1 VVVLVC
7 ACYLS
12 SVRSA
17 CRVVVCYRMWDRSQV
32 RPAWS
37 VICIR
42 TCTRDIQQQQ
52 QQQQLVLNYPGGAPR
67 LLIMQRCGLVSS
79 CGPVSALKQV
89 TVLHR
94 FVHEQVAWS
103 SLKQVAWSSLD
114 NTQAHTQAHTQST
127 HCHRGHC
134 SVLWGRARADFEVV
148 LALATQVVAHGSVY
162 RRVRC
167 TGA

>member
-1 VVVLVC
+1 MVVLIC

-52 QQQQLVLNYPGGAPR
+52 QQQQQLVLNYPGGAPR
-67 LLIMQRCGLVSS
+67 LIIMQRCGLVSS
-79 CGPVSALKQV
+79 CGPSSA
-89 TVLHR
+89 
-94 FVHEQVAWS
+94 
-103 SLKQVAWSSLD
+103 LKQVAWSSLG